1 MTQPHLGDFYELS
14 PGTIRTE
21 YIKAK
26 AARLAGEPERV
37 IPLPDKSTMTTMQF
51 LVMGDSR
58 TYRVWLRTGTS
69 PWMAA
74 CSRGGVHD
82 HQPEGEACS
91 HGLAAAV
98 AYELAREA
106 VVAVDG

>member
-1 MTQPHLGDFYELS
+1 MTRQPSLGDFFPLDAD
-14 PGTIRTE
+14 TIRTE

-26 AARLAGEPERV
+26 AARLAGEPKRV
-37 IPLPDKSTMTTMQF
+37 IPLSHKSTLTTLHF
-51 LVMGDSR
+51 LVFGDSGT

-69 PWMAA
+69 PWTAA

-98 AYELAREA
+98 AYELAREG
-106 VVAVDG
+106 VST